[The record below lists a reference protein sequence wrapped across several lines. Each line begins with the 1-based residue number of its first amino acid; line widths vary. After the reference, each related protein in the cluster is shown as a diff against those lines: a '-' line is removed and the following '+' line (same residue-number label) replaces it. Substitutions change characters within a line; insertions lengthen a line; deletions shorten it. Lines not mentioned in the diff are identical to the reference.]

1 MKWVTYVSPGNAQ
14 SRCGVV
20 QGDTVCGA
28 RPDLSIIDALG
39 LGADGMSQLA
49 QSIIAVPDEVVALSS
64 VKLLAPVPVPPS
76 IRDFMAFED
85 HASNS
90 MKAAGASLSPVW
102 YEVPVFYFTNPRA
115 VQAHD
120 DDIAISPGSSWF
132 DYELEVAA
140 VIGKAGSDIPVD
152 AAGAHIGGFMLM
164 ADWSARDL
172 QMQEIRVGLG
182 PAKSKDGATSFGPWL
197 VTPDELADVRTDK
210 GYDIAMSAHVNDVP
224 YSAGNWS
231 SLYWTFEQMIS
242 YASRGTTL
250 VPGDIL
256 GSGTVGTGCILELS
270 LTQGPDNY
278 PWLKEQ
284 DRVALAASTLGSIT
298 ATIVAGGS
306 PKPLI

>member
-1 MKWVTYVSPGNAQ
+1 M
-14 SRCGVV
+14 R
-20 QGDTVCGA
+20 
-28 RPDLSIIDALG
+28 LG

-49 QSIIAVPDEVVALSS
+49 QAIISVPDEVVALSS
-64 VKLLAPVPVPPS
+64 VKLLAPVSVPPS

-85 HASNS
+85 HAVQFDEGR
-90 MKAAGASLSPVW
+90 GASLSPVW

-140 VIGKAGSDIPVD
+140 VIGKAGSDIAVD

-172 QMQEIRVGLG
+172 QMQEIKVGLG

-197 VTPDELADVRTDK
+197 VTPDELIDVRTDK
-210 GYDIAMSAHVNDVP
+210 GYDIAMSAHVNGVP

-270 LTQGPDNY
+270 LTKGVDNY
-278 PWLKEQ
+278 PWLKEH
-284 DRVALAASTLGSIT
+284 DRVALAAPTLGSIT

-306 PKPLI
+306 PKPLT